1 MGKKPKLILLAPWR
15 NILRI
20 SGPNFCVCGCVG
32 VDVGVGVCV
41 CWGRRGNIS
50 IPPPSNSQDTSW
62 VSSTLTTCT
71 QHQIPQDKSW
81 VLQNRTP
88 PHHSRPQLQGQ
99 AITCASDQLAVGG
112 KGPKLL
118 CFQRGL
124 LFPTIQRFT
133 NPGIR
138 RDLVKL
144 FKSLCKLWEKVT
156 NSCWSPQRS
165 KLVSQS

>member
-1 MGKKPKLILLAPWR
+1 MSSCSQTFSTSRAGLMGVW
-15 NILRI
+15 
-20 SGPNFCVCGCVG
+20 VWVW
-32 VDVGVGVCV
+32 VCV
-41 CWGRRGNIS
+41 CVEVEGGTFPHHHQAILRTPAECHTI
-50 IPPPSNSQDTSW
+50 QLH
-62 VSSTLTTCT
+62 SSTLTTCT

-81 VLQNRTP
+81 VLQNHTP

-112 KGPKLL
+112 KGPKLP

-156 NSCWSPQRS
+156 NSCWSSQRS

>member
-1 MGKKPKLILLAPWR
+1 MLKYGVGQYIISYGKKPKLILLAPWR

-32 VDVGVGVCV
+32 VGVGVGVGVCV

-88 PHHSRPQLQGQ
+88 PHHSRPLGRREVLQQQYRYAYMHIHAHMGS
-99 AITCASDQLAVGG
+99 ASWANLCSLHFDRGG
-112 KGPKLL
+112 
-118 CFQRGL
+118 
-124 LFPTIQRFT
+124 T
-133 NPGIR
+133 
-138 RDLVKL
+138 LVMG
-144 FKSLCKLWEKVT
+144 EGG
-156 NSCWSPQRS
+156 
-165 KLVSQS
+165 SQ